1 MNVKQFDSKWK
12 RLRELL
18 VTTPVGWIPT
28 ITLGV
33 VIRNL
38 LYRTIFKRMGTSIFI
53 QDGAEFVSSSIE
65 IGDRVYIFRG
75 VRLTDEARTV
85 GFVLEIKLSLS
96 VALISPPVKTAVL
109 KW

>member
-53 QDGAEFVSSSIE
+53 QDGAEFVSASSIE
-65 IGDRVYIFRG
+65 SGDRVYIFRG
-75 VRLTDEARTV
+75 VRLNGRGQNSRICIE
-85 GFVLEIKLSLS
+85 SC
-96 VALISPPVKTAVL
+96 P
-109 KW
+109 

>member
-12 RLRELL
+12 RLRAFSNY
-18 VTTPVGWIPT
+18 TSRMDPT

-53 QDGAEFVSSSIE
+53 QDGAEFVSASSIE
-65 IGDRVYIFRG
+65 M
-75 VRLTDEARTV
+75 
-85 GFVLEIKLSLS
+85 EIEFISS
-96 VALISPPVKTAVL
+96 VAFA
-109 KW
+109 

>member
-38 LYRTIFKRMGTSIFI
+38 YRTIFKRMGTSIFI
-53 QDGAEFVSSSIE
+53 QDGAEFVSASSIE
-65 IGDRVYIFRG
+65 V
-75 VRLTDEARTV
+75 
-85 GFVLEIKLSLS
+85 EIEFISS
-96 VALISPPVKTAVL
+96 VAFA
-109 KW
+109 

>member
-53 QDGAEFVSSSIE
+53 QDGAEFVSASSIE
-65 IGDRVYIFRG
+65 V
-75 VRLTDEARTV
+75 
-85 GFVLEIKLSLS
+85 EIEFISS
-96 VALISPPVKTAVL
+96 VAFA
-109 KW
+109 